1 MATSMYE
8 LALQLEQK
16 LNKVSAKKGHAIFRT
31 LKGETKFVFQFE
43 KKYKQGIFIHLFK
56 TEEELP
62 FSILYEKKVVMGNLD
77 TQLLF
82 DSSWIYRGIKIF
94 FVEKSKVSE
103 NEIRRIERAGVDVQS
118 LESLPI
124 LWNCTDE
131 SVVKNTYVANQS
143 RKFVEQVLPII
154 LQEGTLEK
162 LEVIWNKNQKYF
174 HQKVPVFTYNQ
185 RTKEANFVTH
195 ESMISLDESE
205 KYRYFASDSPAPLL
219 ISELEYDAFM
229 QQIETTVNMAMQ
241 LRIGVQMMA
250 ELDFAVNNPLFM
262 MQIADSDSMFEMV
275 LLDSLA
281 PKLIQKE
288 FLKIFEKTHFIPKLI
303 LTSGIFGTYLR
314 NVLDPLA
321 KRLSIKMKQV
331 DSLPTFNR
339 MEIDDY
345 LPFYIELYGFDVP
358 KVDREFN
365 NRFLED

>member
-16 LNKVSAKKGHAIFRT
+16 LNKVSAKKGHVVFRT

-43 KKYKQGIFIHLFK
+43 KKYKEGMIIHLFK
-56 TEEELP
+56 TDEELT
-62 FSILYEKKVVMGNLD
+62 FSILHEKKIVMKKFD
-77 TQLLF
+77 TQLLLDF
-82 DSSWIYRGIKIF
+82 SWIHRGIKIF
-94 FVEKSKVSE
+94 YVEKSEVSE
-103 NEIRRIERAGVDVQS
+103 NEFRRMERAGVDIKS
-118 LESLPI
+118 LETLPI
-124 LWNCTDE
+124 LWDCSDE
-131 SVVKNTYVANQS
+131 SIVKNTYVTNQS

-185 RTKEANFVTH
+185 RTKEANFVIL
-195 ESMISLDESE
+195 EPMISLDESE
-205 KYRYFASDSPAPLL
+205 KYRYFASNSPAPLL
-219 ISELEYDAFM
+219 ISELEYAAFM
-229 QQIETTVNMAMQ
+229 QQIETTVNMSMQ

-250 ELDFAVNNPLFM
+250 ELDFIVNNPLFM
-262 MQIADSDSMFEMV
+262 MQIADSDSIFEMA
-275 LLDSLA
+275 LLDSLD

-288 FLKIFEKTHFIPKLI
+288 FLKIFEKTHFVPKTI

-314 NVLDPLA
+314 NVLDPLV

-345 LPFYIELYGFDVP
+345 LPFYIELYGFDVSQLGG
-358 KVDREFN
+358 EFN